1 MNNKIQDLV
10 SRIEMASQNLSQD
23 LKTIGQKFLS
33 KIQELPQSGFFNI
46 IAFTVLLLFIVA
58 VLLMIVIACS
68 YNCCGVN
75 KKHRLIK
82 VEPTPDV

>member
-1 MNNKIQDLV
+1 MWQKIPRVAVSSQQFQCTTKMNNKIQDLV

-33 KIQELPQSGFFNI
+33 KIQELPQSGSFNI

-58 VLLMIVIACS
+58 
-68 YNCCGVN
+68 CC
-75 KKHRLIK
+75 
-82 VEPTPDV
+82 